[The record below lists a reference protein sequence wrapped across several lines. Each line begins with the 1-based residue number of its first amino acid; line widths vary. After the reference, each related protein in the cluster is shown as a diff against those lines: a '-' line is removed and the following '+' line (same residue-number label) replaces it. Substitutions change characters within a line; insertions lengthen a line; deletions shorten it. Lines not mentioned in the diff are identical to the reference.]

1 MHVLLKL
8 SIDLLTVIIGMVKP
22 GGIKA
27 VVAEN
32 LILKQQLLLLNRSRK
47 RSPNLPNLHRFIF
60 GALGQLI
67 QQSRFSRVSVA
78 FRPSTLI
85 AIHRH
90 FTKRKY
96 RQLFAS
102 KPKKKPGPKGPDP
115 EIVRAVVDFKR
126 FNPRCGCRRIAQQLS
141 STFGIDLD
149 KDEVRRI
156 LSAHYK
162 PSLNSHGPS
171 WLNLLGHSKDSLWS
185 MDFFQAESVNLKT
198 HWILVIMDHYSR
210 LIVGFAIQPI
220 AVDGPSLCRMFNQ
233 IISGNNLP
241 KRLSFDNAPIFQFK
255 QWKAN
260 LRILEIEPI
269 RTVPYVPVSH
279 PFIERLIGT
288 IRREYLDNLFFWN
301 SRDLQNKLN
310 SFQAY
315 YNEQRVHLGIN
326 GEFPADK
333 ASGRKIPTVSITNF
347 SWNSHC
353 NGHFKMP
360 KAA

>member
-115 EIVRAVVDFKR
+115 EIVRAVAGR
-126 FNPRCGCRRIAQQLS
+126 
-141 STFGIDLD
+141 
-149 KDEVRRI
+149 
-156 LSAHYK
+156 
-162 PSLNSHGPS
+162 
-171 WLNLLGHSKDSLWS
+171 
-185 MDFFQAESVNLKT
+185 
-198 HWILVIMDHYSR
+198 
-210 LIVGFAIQPI
+210 
-220 AVDGPSLCRMFNQ
+220 
-233 IISGNNLP
+233 
-241 KRLSFDNAPIFQFK
+241 RLSGPN
-255 QWKAN
+255 
-260 LRILEIEPI
+260 
-269 RTVPYVPVSH
+269 
-279 PFIERLIGT
+279 
-288 IRREYLDNLFFWN
+288 
-301 SRDLQNKLN
+301 
-310 SFQAY
+310 
-315 YNEQRVHLGIN
+315 
-326 GEFPADK
+326 
-333 ASGRKIPTVSITNF
+333 
-347 SWNSHC
+347 
-353 NGHFKMP
+353 
-360 KAA
+360 

>member
-8 SIDLLTVIIGMVKP
+8 SIDFLTVIIGMLKL

-47 RSPNLPNLHRFIF
+47 RSPNLPNLQRFIF

-67 QQSRFSRVSVA
+67 RQSRFSRVSVV

-85 AIHRH
+85 EIHRH

-115 EIVRAVVDFKR
+115 KIVK
-126 FNPRCGCRRIAQQLS
+126 I
-141 STFGIDLD
+141 
-149 KDEVRRI
+149 
-156 LSAHYK
+156 
-162 PSLNSHGPS
+162 
-171 WLNLLGHSKDSLWS
+171 
-185 MDFFQAESVNLKT
+185 
-198 HWILVIMDHYSR
+198 VIE
-210 LIVGFAIQPI
+210 
-220 AVDGPSLCRMFNQ
+220 
-233 IISGNNLP
+233 
-241 KRLSFDNAPIFQFK
+241 FK

-269 RTVPYVPVSH
+269 RTIPYVPVSH

-288 IRREYLDNLFFWN
+288 IRREYLDHFLFWN
-301 SRDLQNKLN
+301 SRDLQKKLN
-310 SFQAY
+310 SFKIY
-315 YNEQRVHLGIN
+315 YNEEHVHLGIN
-326 GEFPADK
+326 GELPNDKSADQK
-333 ASGRKIPTVSITNF
+333 SPPLNISNF
-347 SWNSHC
+347 FWKSHC
-353 NGHFKMP
+353 NGLFKTP